1 MSTGEPIPAAPAR
14 DAATLIAR
22 VTSSAASGVARRALV
37 LRLSRLPA
45 GFARPH
51 HLRLARAA
59 LDPLRRA
66 DRAEA
71 FDLPNA
77 DTAVL
82 WRGSGGPALQASL
95 AAVAELFA
103 GGGAASP
110 DPAALCVVL
119 DLPDQAET
127 LLRLARDSHATGVA
141 VAPGDP
147 RAPLDAAGLAA
158 LEAALARADLARFV
172 RRRPICTP
180 GPDGSFFLCWEKRAL
195 AIGELEAA
203 LAPGRSSRADPW
215 LFRRLTRT
223 LERRMLAMLTAPGEL
238 AGAAPFALDVNVAGV
253 LGPEFL
259 RFDAVLPAT
268 LRGRV
273 VLDLRAADILADLGA
288 FRFARDFAQAR
299 GYRLLLHGGL
309 PDLLDVVPPSRLGV
323 DLLRLRW
330 SPALAG
336 DDGTRLGIE
345 PARVVLA
352 GVDGTEAI
360 AWGRRVGVSRFAG
373 PAVVPRGQHGGPP
386 RG

>member
-1 MSTGEPIPAAPAR
+1 MSVNDLLPAAPGR

-22 VTSSAASGVARRALV
+22 VTSSAVSGVARRALV

-71 FDLPNA
+71 FELPNA

-82 WRGSGGPALQASL
+82 WRGHGGRALQASL

-103 GGGAASP
+103 GTGAATP
-110 DPAALCVVL
+110 DPAGLCVVL
-119 DLPDQAET
+119 DLPEQAET
-127 LLRLARDSHATGVA
+127 LLRLARDSHVATPA
-141 VAPGDP
+141 APPQLG
-147 RAPLDAAGLAA
+147 APLDPAGLAA

-172 RRRPICTP
+172 RRRPVCTP
-180 GPDGSFFLCWEKRAL
+180 GPDGSFFLCWEKRLL
-195 AIGELEAA
+195 AIGDLEAA
-203 LAPGRSSRADPW
+203 LAPGRASRADPW

-223 LERRMLAMLTAPGEL
+223 LERRMLAMLAAPGEL
-238 AGAAPFALDVNVAGV
+238 AGAAPFALDLNVAGI

-259 RFDAVLPAT
+259 RFDAALPVA

-299 GYRLLLHGGL
+299 GYRLLLHGGD
-309 PDLLDVVPPSRLGV
+309 PDLLDAVPPSRLGV
-323 DLLRLRW
+323 DLLHLRW
-330 SPALAG
+330 SPALGAH
-336 DDGTRLGIE
+336 DGTRLSIE
-345 PARVVLA
+345 PERVVLA
-352 GVDGTEAI
+352 GVDRAEAI
-360 AWGRRVGVSRFAG
+360 AWGRRVGVSRFVG
-373 PAVVPRGQHGGPP
+373 PAVVPRGQPSGVK